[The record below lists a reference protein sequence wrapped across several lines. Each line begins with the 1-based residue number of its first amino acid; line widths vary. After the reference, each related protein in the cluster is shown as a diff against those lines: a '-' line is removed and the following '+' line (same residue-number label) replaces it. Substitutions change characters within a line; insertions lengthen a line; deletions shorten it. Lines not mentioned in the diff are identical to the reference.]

1 MMQLSSFG
9 SFDKLEWLW
18 YTYFL
23 GGFPMSYM
31 YSNVFANKEKLP
43 YSALLP
49 DYYGTCIVKCGRDL
63 MYVPR

>member
-31 YSNVFANKEKLP
+31 YSNVFANKEKLH
-43 YSALLP
+43 
-49 DYYGTCIVKCGRDL
+49 IVLFCQTI
-63 MYVPR
+63 MVHV